1 MAIGRRLSP
10 ELTPIILTLSKAVT
24 PVREQGFYAEYFP
37 SPHATDLSGS
47 AWNTR
52 FTARMASI
60 LAEYEP
66 AVVLFDGT
74 YPYRGLRDTIE
85 THRQR
90 AWVWIRRPMWLPD
103 VNPRGLQS
111 SGLFDLVI
119 EPGEFAAEADIGPT
133 VALREQAATVPPIL
147 FSDESEI
154 LSREEAETDLGL
166 KAGQTHALIQLGE
179 VRREQRDF
187 MMQACASHI
196 LQYPGTEVA
205 VLQSAISKN
214 LVLPSAVHKLSA
226 TYPIAR
232 FYRAFDF
239 VISAAGYNSFHEL
252 INFQIP
258 AAFFPVRKPTDN
270 QAARARY
277 AEDSGVAVEVGLDTS
292 RAVEVLI
299 SSKEREKMR
308 RKAGERR
315 FDNGAGEAAEM
326 IAQLAAAPEAAPAAR
341 PHRGR
346 GKPQPVSG
354 RGDASPA
361 RPLSLKA
368 VTAKQLSGIP
378 GIGPATAEKIIEMRD
393 RHGGLASLRELE
405 QLSGIGPATMET
417 LRAQLRP

>member
-1 MAIGRRLSP
+1 
-10 ELTPIILTLSKAVT
+10 
-24 PVREQGFYAEYFP
+24 
-37 SPHATDLSGS
+37 
-47 AWNTR
+47 
-52 FTARMASI
+52 
-60 LAEYEP
+60 
-66 AVVLFDGT
+66 
-74 YPYRGLRDTIE
+74 
-85 THRQR
+85 
-90 AWVWIRRPMWLPD
+90 
-103 VNPRGLQS
+103 
-111 SGLFDLVI
+111 
-119 EPGEFAAEADIGPT
+119 
-133 VALREQAATVPPIL
+133 
-147 FSDESEI
+147 
-154 LSREEAETDLGL
+154 
-166 KAGQTHALIQLGE
+166 
-179 VRREQRDF
+179 
-187 MMQACASHI
+187 MQACASHI

-354 RGDASPA
+354 RRRCLAGPPPQPQGGHRQTAVRHPRHRARHCRKDHRDARSTWGPRLTQGARATERHWPCHDGDAA
-361 RPLSLKA
+361 GAIATLK
-368 VTAKQLSGIP
+368 P
-378 GIGPATAEKIIEMRD
+378 ND
-393 RHGGLASLRELE
+393 RV
-405 QLSGIGPATMET
+405 
-417 LRAQLRP
+417 